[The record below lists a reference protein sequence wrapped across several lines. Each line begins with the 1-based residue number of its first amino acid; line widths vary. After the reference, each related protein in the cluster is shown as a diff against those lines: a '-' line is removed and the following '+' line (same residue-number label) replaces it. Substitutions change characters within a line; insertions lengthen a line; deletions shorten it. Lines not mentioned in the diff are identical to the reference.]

1 MEHTTQDYIAAWRGC
16 IRGDD
21 KSWVL
26 FEQGTCVILMQ
37 PENERND
44 LAAQATALLREF
56 GAVRVGTSS
65 ADFNVV
71 TLLDD
76 KGWVVTC
83 HHPDILNF
91 VFPDEGDDDNDLPI
105 GLLGRSLRAMDA
117 EYLRVAHIKDK
128 RRR

>member
-16 IRGDD
+16 IQGDD

-37 PENERND
+37 PETD

-56 GAVRVGTSS
+56 GAVRVGTPS

-76 KGWVVTC
+76 RGWVVTC

-105 GLLGRSLRAMDA
+105 GLLGRSCCAADA
-117 EYLRVAHIKDK
+117 DDLRVVHIEDK
-128 RRR
+128 RAK

>member
-1 MEHTTQDYIAAWRGC
+1 MEHSTPDYIAAWRSC
-16 IRGDD
+16 IQGEN

-37 PENERND
+37 PETD
-44 LAAQATALLREF
+44 LAAQAVALLREF
-56 GAVRVGTSS
+56 GAVQVGTPS
-65 ADFNVV
+65 ADFNVI
-71 TLLDD
+71 TLLNDS
-76 KGWVVTC
+76 GWVVTG

-91 VFPDEGDDDNDLPI
+91 VFADEGNDGNHVPI

-117 EYLRVAHIKDK
+117 EYLRVVHIEDK

>member
-1 MEHTTQDYIAAWRGC
+1 MEHSTPDYIAAWRSC
-16 IRGDD
+16 IQGEN

-37 PENERND
+37 PETD
-44 LAAQATALLREF
+44 LAAQAVALLREF

-83 HHPDILNF
+83 HHPNILNF

-105 GLLGRSLRAMDA
+105 GLLGRSLRAIDA
-117 EYLRVAHIKDK
+117 EYLRVVHIEDK

>member
-1 MEHTTQDYIAAWRGC
+1 MEHSTPDYIAAWRSC
-16 IRGDD
+16 IQGEN

-37 PENERND
+37 PETD
-44 LAAQATALLREF
+44 LAAQAVALLREF
-56 GAVRVGTSS
+56 GAVQVGTPS
-65 ADFNVV
+65 ADFNVDYAV
-71 TLLDD
+71 GRL
-76 KGWVVTC
+76 G

-91 VFPDEGDDDNDLPI
+91 VFADEGDDDNHVPI
-105 GLLGRSLRAMDA
+105 VLLGRSLRAMDA

>member
-1 MEHTTQDYIAAWRGC
+1 M
-16 IRGDD
+16 
-21 KSWVL
+21 L

-37 PENERND
+37 PETD
-44 LAAQATALLREF
+44 LAAQAVARCKWAHHRQILMWI
-56 GAVRVGTSS
+56 
-65 ADFNVV
+65 
-71 TLLDD
+71 TLSDGS
-76 KGWVVTC
+76 GWVVTG

-91 VFPDEGDDDNDLPI
+91 VFADEGDDDNHVPI

>member
-1 MEHTTQDYIAAWRGC
+1 
-16 IRGDD
+16 
-21 KSWVL
+21 
-26 FEQGTCVILMQ
+26 MQ
-37 PENERND
+37 PETD

-56 GAVRVGTSS
+56 GAVRVGTPS

-91 VFPDEGDDDNDLPI
+91 VFPNEGDDDNDLPI
-105 GLLGRSLRAMDA
+105 GLLGRARRAADA
-117 EYLRVAHIKDK
+117 DDLCVVHIEDK
-128 RRR
+128 RAK